1 VNSHRKVKFVV
12 VVKAEN
18 IVAEMTPVITN
29 VLRKGGETLSITDL
43 NLLK

>member
-1 VNSHRKVKFVV
+1 VNNHKKIKFMV

-18 IVAEMTPVITN
+18 IVAEMTHVITN
-29 VLRKGGETLSITDL
+29 VLRKGGDTLSITDL